1 MPTGSITDGAI
12 RILAIVVA
20 SIIPLFIIAILV
32 DSSKGSEL
40 SDQDDVGKPGKTLAR
55 QSRRT
60 LLAIAVGVVVE
71 FISFIAILSVPNSD
85 VERAAPIT
93 IVWLIFTGIGIII
106 VFYVMFIPHIELHV
120 KKVQHAHDPKTE
132 NWTIIVG
139 WSGDVGLIVAA
150 WAARFIGNTEFDHLV
165 GYIFGAAGLVFSGA
179 MIAVTI
185 GNHTRR
191 NERRHSGSSQP
202 SDT

>member
-40 SDQDDVGKPGKTLAR
+40 SDQDDVGQPGKTLAR

-71 FISFIAILSVPNSD
+71 FISFTAILSVPDSD

-93 IVWLIFTGIGIII
+93 IVWLIFTVIGIII
-106 VFYVMFIPHIELHV
+106 IFYVMFIPHIELHV
-120 KKVQHAHDPKTE
+120 EKIRAARDPQTG

-139 WSGDVGLIVAA
+139 WSGDVGLIFAA
-150 WAARFIGNTEFDHLV
+150 CAAAFIGNTGFDHLV
-165 GYIFGAAGLVFSGA
+165 GYIFGAAGLIFSGY
-179 MIAVTI
+179 MIAATI
-185 GNHTRR
+185 GNHGRNVRR
-191 NERRHSGSSQP
+191 RSASG
-202 SDT
+202 